1 MIRRPNYFRCRKI
14 LADLHKF
21 QDLILHHQRWAGDLE
36 LARPLKEL
44 IPDLIDNG
52 HAHLLI
58 RKEINKLI
66 PIIRRYLDYAQIE
79 TKISVTDR
87 GVFENKNV
95 TKKYHI
101 LVNYFELPHSHD
113 SFESVINAVERGIG
127 YYLARKDRAKIEF
140 MNPLHWIAFILRA
153 PILILEFAGVEAG
166 NKIVSR
172 LYAFSLQIFMLLILF
187 FISTKLG
194 LSIPWD
200 KIPWLWT
207 R

>member
-87 GVFENKNV
+87 GVVITCSSLGQINLQVIYRLIN
-95 TKKYHI
+95 TLKK
-101 LVNYFELPHSHD
+101 
-113 SFESVINAVERGIG
+113 
-127 YYLARKDRAKIEF
+127 
-140 MNPLHWIAFILRA
+140 
-153 PILILEFAGVEAG
+153 LEFNHMRSIAED
-166 NKIVSR
+166 IVGIR
-172 LYAFSLQIFMLLILF
+172 AAKCGL
-187 FISTKLG
+187 
-194 LSIPWD
+194 LSIGRNSQQTPRVCD
-200 KIPWLWT
+200 NLV
-207 R
+207 